1 MMPSESR
8 LRIIVTGLVGLHPVG
23 GVAWDYLQY
32 VIGLARMGHEVYYH
46 EDTWSWPYDPVRKSQ
61 TDDPSYSICFIKNF
75 LSHYAPELTDH
86 WHYHHLHQSS
96 HGMSKQAFN
105 QIAKTADLFLNV
117 SGASIIPD
125 NLADSCVKV
134 FLDTD
139 PGYNQIVFSEKFGWS
154 ENVERWCESVLSHD
168 RFFSYGE
175 NINQTDCIIPRLG
188 LDWGVTRMPIIPDLW
203 QPVVNAGYRQ
213 TDAWSTVMTWSDFK
227 GPVIYKGKEYYSKG
241 KEFEM
246 LLNLPGRIAEPVK
259 VAIGG
264 KDVPGEALSE
274 KGWQVVDGP
283 SATLLP
289 ADYQQFINTSRGEIS
304 TAKHIYV
311 ATRSGWFSCRSACYL
326 AAGKP
331 VVAQDTGYSEYIPSG
346 LGLIAFSDLQEA
358 IDGME
363 SVTAD
368 YNKHQLAATRIA
380 REYFGY
386 DRVLKK
392 LLSELGLA

>member
-1 MMPSESR
+1 MMPAESR

-32 VIGLARMGHEVYYH
+32 VIGLSRLGHEVYYH
-46 EDTWSWPYDPVRKSQ
+46 EDTGSWPYDPVKESP
-61 TDDPSYSICFIKNF
+61 TDDPSYANNYINNF
-75 LSHYAPELTDH
+75 LSNYAPELINH
-86 WHYHHLHQSS
+86 WHYYHLCESS
-96 HGMSKQAFN
+96 NGMSKQAFD
-105 QIAKTADLFLNV
+105 QIAKTADIFLNV

-139 PGYNQIVFSEKFGWS
+139 PGYNQIVLSEMFGWS
-154 ENVERWCESVLSHD
+154 DKVGSWYESVMSHD

-175 NINQTDCIIPRLG
+175 NINQADCIIPRLG
-188 LDWGVTRMPIIPDLW
+188 LDWEVTRMPIVPDLW
-203 QPVVNAGYRQ
+203 QPVANAASRQ
-213 TDAWSTVMTWSDFK
+213 AEAWSTVMTWNNFK
-227 GPVIYKGKEYYSKG
+227 GRVFYQGKEYFSKG

-246 LLNLPGRIAEPVK
+246 LLDLPGQIEEPVK

-264 KDVPGEALSE
+264 KGAPRDVLRA
-274 KGWQVVDGP
+274 KGWQELDGVKE
-283 SATLLP
+283 TLLP
-289 ADYQQFINTSRGEIS
+289 ADYQKFIYASRGEIS

-331 VVAQDTGYSEYIPSG
+331 VVAQDTGYSKFIPSG
-346 LGLIAFSDLQEA
+346 LGLFAFSDLQEA
-358 IDGME
+358 IDGIE
-363 SVTAD
+363 SVAAD
-368 YNKHQLAATRIA
+368 YDKHRLGAVEIA

-386 DRVLKK
+386 DHVLQK
-392 LLSELGLA
+392 LLSDLGY